1 MNRDCDAYCVKKK
14 CAIMRAMKIQKAHC
28 AASLFLIL
36 SSLACSLIITDS
48 NEQFIQGKW
57 SQSGSADGFAWYS
70 NYTFDR
76 GSFTIDGY
84 PPLRQSGS
92 YRIVSSSGD
101 TLVLE
106 FYDQKGELGTEN
118 SKRTITM
125 DRAKDAISFDSG
137 KNFYSRVK

>member
-1 MNRDCDAYCVKKK
+1 MKILKAYC
-14 CAIMRAMKIQKAHC
+14 
-28 AASLFLIL
+28 AALLFLIL
-36 SSLACSLIITDS
+36 SSLACSLIITDA
-48 NEQFIQGKW
+48 NEQFLQGKW

-84 PPLRQSGS
+84 PPLKQSGS
-92 YRIVSSSGD
+92 YRLVSSSGD

-106 FYDQKGELGTEN
+106 FYDQKGDLSTEN
-118 SKRTITM
+118 SKVTITV

-137 KNFYSRVK
+137 KTFYSRAK